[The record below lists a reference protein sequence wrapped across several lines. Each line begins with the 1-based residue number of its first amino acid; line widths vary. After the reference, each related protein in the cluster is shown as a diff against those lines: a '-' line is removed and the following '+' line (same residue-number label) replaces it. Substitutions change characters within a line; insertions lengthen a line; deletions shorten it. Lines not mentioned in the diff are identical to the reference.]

1 MDILHGL
8 LLITPIHLLAAASP
22 GPDFVLVSQH
32 TLAHGR
38 KSGVL
43 CSLGV
48 SAGLLVHVA
57 YSIFGLAVLIASS
70 TTLFWLIKMVGGS
83 YLIYLGWKGLQAKP
97 EKHTDVI
104 QLEAVQPK
112 WYKSVGLGFLCNVL
126 NPKAPVYCVALFT
139 VVLSPAMP
147 MFELAIYGVWIIF
160 LQAVWFSGL
169 ASLLSIPQVQS
180 WFQQFGHY
188 LDRILGGMMVALGL
202 KVMASRL
209 NA

>member
-1 MDILHGL
+1 MDIIHGL

-57 YSIFGLAVLIASS
+57 YSILGLAVLIASS
-70 TTLFWLIKMVGGS
+70 TTLFWLLKIVGGS
-83 YLIYLGWKGLQAKP
+83 YLIYLGWKGLRAMPEKQSHATKVATAKP
-97 EKHTDVI
+97 K
-104 QLEAVQPK
+104 A
-112 WYKSVGLGFLCNVL
+112 YKSFALGFLCNVL
-126 NPKAPVYCVALFT
+126 NPKAPVYFVALFT
-139 VVLSPAMP
+139 VVLSPNMP
-147 MFELAIYGVWIIF
+147 IYELAIYGVWIMA
-160 LQAVWFSGL
+160 LQAFWFSGL
-169 ASLLSIPQVQS
+169 ALLLSVPKVQS
-180 WFQQFGHY
+180 WFKRFGHW
-188 LDRILGGMMVALGL
+188 LDRVLGGMMIALGV

-209 NA
+209 SN